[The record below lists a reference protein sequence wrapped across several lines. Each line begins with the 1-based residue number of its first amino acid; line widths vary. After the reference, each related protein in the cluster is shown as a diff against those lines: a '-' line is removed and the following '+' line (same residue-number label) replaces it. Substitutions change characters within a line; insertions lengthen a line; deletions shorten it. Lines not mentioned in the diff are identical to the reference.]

1 MNEQSLANSTDTPS
15 ISNTIKEL
23 NPIENHDVS
32 SFIIRRSLSNKLD
45 VLAVISPPT
54 PTSSTESITQSIIMI
69 PTDDVKNSAFFNDSD
84 NDSFDDEDEIITSDS
99 VYSSLS
105 PTSSNY
111 GLKICPICFEYS
123 TLQSSSCCKFRCCN
137 TCWCAHISSAINDG
151 RIKISCVSNECNKY
165 LSREIIVNFIRYD
178 SILHE
183 RYLKLYANINQNPR
197 AKTCK

>member
-1 MNEQSLANSTDTPS
+1 MNEQNLANSTDTPS
-15 ISNTIKEL
+15 ILNTIKESTPL
-23 NPIENHDVS
+23 ETHDFNPLIICCSFSGKRDV
-32 SFIIRRSLSNKLD
+32 R
-45 VLAVISPPT
+45 AVIPPHR
-54 PTSSTESITQSIIMI
+54 SSTESITMTT
-69 PTDDVKNSAFFNDSD
+69 TDAAKHGAFFNDSD

-111 GLKICPICFEYS
+111 GLLSCPICLESS

-151 RIKISCVSNECNKY
+151 RIKISCASNECNKY

-183 RYLKLYANINQNPR
+183 RYVKLYANINQNPR

>member
-1 MNEQSLANSTDTPS
+1 MNEQNLANSTDTTPS

-23 NPIENHDVS
+23 NPIEIHDVN

-45 VLAVISPPT
+45 VLAVISP

-69 PTDDVKNSAFFNDSD
+69 PTDDVKNSTLFNDSD

-99 VYSSLS
+99 IYSSLS

-111 GLKICPICFEYS
+111 GLIICPICFESS

-137 TCWCAHISSAINDG
+137 TCWCAHISSTINDG
-151 RIKISCVSNECNKY
+151 RIKISCISNECNKY

-178 SILHE
+178 TILHE